1 MHCRSRRL
9 TSKAETRAPAHS
21 RAGAFACTSNFAA
34 AGRTRGSDAGFPAL
48 MTIPLAEGNE
58 HATTDQ
64 PTNQPLDVFRF
75 QDCLL
80 DPQTNDPR
88 APEVSQRRGS
98 LLPEG
103 LGAKAGSCEST
114 LSIFVGSSTEQGPRT
129 SGISG
134 CAGCRSVW
142 ICVPRPLRGRLVN
155 DLAKGQTG
163 QARLR

>member
-21 RAGAFACTSNFAA
+21 RAGVFACTSNFAA
-34 AGRTRGSDAGFPAL
+34 AGRTRGSEAGFPAL
-48 MTIPLAEGNE
+48 MTISLAEGNE

-64 PTNQPLDVFRF
+64 PTNPWTCFGFKIACLIRKPTIPGRRRF
-75 QDCLL
+75 HSAGDRYSR
-80 DPQTNDPR
+80 R
-88 APEVSQRRGS
+88 AWGQRPGAAS
-98 LLPEG
+98 LLCRFSLVPRQNKG
-103 LGAKAGSCEST
+103 H
-114 LSIFVGSSTEQGPRT
+114 GP

-142 ICVPRPLRGRLVN
+142 ICVPRPLLGRLVS